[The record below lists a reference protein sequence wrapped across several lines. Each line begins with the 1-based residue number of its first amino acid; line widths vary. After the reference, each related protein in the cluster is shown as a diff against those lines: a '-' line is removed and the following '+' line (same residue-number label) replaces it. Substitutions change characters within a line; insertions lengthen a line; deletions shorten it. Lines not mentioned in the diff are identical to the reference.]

1 MRAMTEAKRSLLLAL
16 IADGATGILINSAG
30 AWRVLGEDPTGQASP
45 GYATTKLWG
54 TGTVMSLWK
63 DDILVDNGSRASP
76 PPSWWSMRIS
86 AAGRQRALELRRL
99 EASSTATSNPGT
111 EAAT

>member
-63 DDILVDNGSRASP
+63 DDILVDNGSRG
-76 PPSWWSMRIS
+76 SMRIS